1 MTAVGPED
9 AHHPLLEPRLER
21 LADCVIQVGR
31 PIDIGV
37 TPVGRRRLIPILS
50 GRLNGPL
57 LFGRVLPGGADFQ
70 LISSPTQARIE
81 ARYVVETDEGDQIYL
96 ENAGLRV
103 APADVVDKINRGIAV
118 DPDLVYFRT
127 TPRFETASLR
137 WAWLM
142 ETVFIGAGARF
153 PDRVELSFFRVR

>member
-1 MTAVGPED
+1 MTSRD

-31 PIDIGV
+31 PIDIGQ
-37 TPVGRRRLIPILS
+37 TPIGRRRLIPITG

-70 LISSPTQARIE
+70 LIGTATQARIE
-81 ARYVVETDEGDQIYL
+81 ARYVVETDEGEQIYL
-96 ENAGLRV
+96 ENVGIRV
-103 APADVVDKINRGIAV
+103 APAEVVEQINRGIAV

-127 TPRFETASLR
+127 TPRFETASPR

-142 ETVFIGAGARF
+142 ESVFIGTGARF